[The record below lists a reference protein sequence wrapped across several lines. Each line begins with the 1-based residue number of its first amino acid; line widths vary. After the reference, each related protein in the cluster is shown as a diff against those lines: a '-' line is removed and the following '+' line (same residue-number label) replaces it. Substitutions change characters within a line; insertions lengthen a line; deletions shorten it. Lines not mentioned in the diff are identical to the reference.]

1 MALKVIDVSYHNGK
15 IDWAKVKAS
24 GVDGAIIRC
33 GYGDNYTNQ
42 DDEQWERNADE
53 CTRLG
58 IPFGTYIYSYAKSE
72 SQARSEAEHVLRLVK
87 GYKLSYPV
95 YYDLEEAGTQ
105 SGAVNRMKIFAE
117 IIENAGYWVGVYCNK
132 SWWDNTLKSLGDRY
146 TKWIARYNS
155 TLGMSGVDMWQ
166 YTSSGSV
173 SGISGR
179 VDMNHCYRD
188 FPKEISGSSS
198 SSPSGSS
205 STAPSGD
212 SGYDGNSIV
221 DYLKSIGKDSSFA
234 ARKQYASQYG
244 ISNYTGTAAQNSK
257 LLSLMR
263 GGSSGT
269 SSSGSSGGY
278 YPAFSSS
285 SIVDGLKS
293 IGVDSSMSNRKKIAA
308 ANGISV
314 YTGTAA
320 QNTKLC
326 SLAKQGKLK
335 KVGSSGSGSSG
346 SSYYAKFNSASI
358 VDGLKSIGVDSSM
371 ANRKKIAAA
380 NGISGYTGTAAQNN
394 KLCALAKQG
403 KLKKA

>member
-1 MALKVIDVSYHNGK
+1 MTVLFYCDIATERRTDMGTKKVIDVSHHNGT
-15 IDWAKVKAS
+15 IDWEKVKAA
-24 GVDGAIIRC
+24 GVDGAILRC
-33 GYGDNYTNQ
+33 GYGDNIASQ
-42 DDEQWERNADE
+42 DDKQWKRNADE

-58 IPFGTYIYSYAKSE
+58 IPFGTYIYSYAKTDA
-72 SQARSEAEHVLRLVK
+72 QARSEAEHVLRLVK

-205 STAPSGD
+205 STVPSGATLD
-212 SGYDGNSIV
+212 LAVKVMKGEYGNGDVRKSALGSRYDEVQDFINHISNSSAQTLASEVKSGKYGNGDTRKVVLGSRYDEVQKIVNAGSKKSISAIADEVIAGKWGNGNQRKNKLEAAGYDYNSV
-221 DYLKSIGKDSSFA
+221 QLEVNKKLGASS
-234 ARKQYASQYG
+234 
-244 ISNYTGTAAQNSK
+244 
-257 LLSLMR
+257 
-263 GGSSGT
+263 T
-269 SSSGSSGGY
+269 SSKKTYYTIKSGDTLSG
-278 YPAFSSS
+278 
-285 SIVDGLKS
+285 
-293 IGVDSSMSNRKKIAA
+293 IAQKYGTTVKQLQSW
-308 ANGISV
+308 NGIKN
-314 YTGTAA
+314 A
-320 QNTKLC
+320 NLI
-326 SLAKQGKLK
+326 
-335 KVGSSGSGSSG
+335 
-346 SSYYAKFNSASI
+346 YA
-358 VDGLKSIGVDSSM
+358 GQ
-371 ANRKKIAAA
+371 KIRV
-380 NGISGYTGTAAQNN
+380 
-394 KLCALAKQG
+394 K
-403 KLKKA
+403 

>member
-1 MALKVIDVSYHNGK
+1 MALKVIDVSYHNGT
-15 IDWAKVKAS
+15 IDWEKVKSS

-33 GYGDNYTNQ
+33 GYGSNLTAQ
-42 DDEQWERNADE
+42 DDKQWKRNADE

-58 IPFGTYIYSYAKSE
+58 IPFGTYIYSYAKTDAR
-72 SQARSEAEHVLRLVK
+72 ARSEAEHVLRLVK

-205 STAPSGD
+205 STVPSGATLD
-212 SGYDGNSIV
+212 LAVKVMKGEYGNGDARKSALGSRYDEVQDFINHISNSSAQTLAGEVKSGKYGNGDTRKVVLGSRYDEVQKIVNEGSKKSISAIADEVIAGKWGNGNQRKNKLEAAGYDYNSVQSEVNKKLGASSASSKNTYYTI
-221 DYLKSIGKDSSFA
+221 KSGDTLSGIAQKYGTTV
-234 ARKQYASQYG
+234 KQLQSW
-244 ISNYTGTAAQNSK
+244 
-257 LLSLMR
+257 
-263 GGSSGT
+263 
-269 SSSGSSGGY
+269 
-278 YPAFSSS
+278 
-285 SIVDGLKS
+285 
-293 IGVDSSMSNRKKIAA
+293 
-308 ANGISV
+308 NGIKN
-314 YTGTAA
+314 A
-320 QNTKLC
+320 NLI
-326 SLAKQGKLK
+326 
-335 KVGSSGSGSSG
+335 
-346 SSYYAKFNSASI
+346 YA
-358 VDGLKSIGVDSSM
+358 GQ
-371 ANRKKIAAA
+371 KIRV
-380 NGISGYTGTAAQNN
+380 
-394 KLCALAKQG
+394 K
-403 KLKKA
+403 

>member
-1 MALKVIDVSYHNGK
+1 MIRKTNLAHRSNYGNKRSTSSIKYIVVHYTANDGDSDENNGK
-15 IDWAKVKAS
+15 YFNGANRHAS
-24 GVDGAIIRC
+24 AHIFVD
-33 GYGDNYTNQ
+33 
-42 DDEQWERNADE
+42 DDS
-53 CTRLG
+53 C
-58 IPFGTYIYSYAKSE
+58 
-72 SQARSEAEHVLRLVK
+72 
-87 GYKLSYPV
+87 
-95 YYDLEEAGTQ
+95 TQ
-105 SGAVNRMKIFAE
+105 SVPDDYVAWSVGGKKYSNTNGAKFYGKATN
-117 IIENAGYWVGVYCNK
+117 
-132 SWWDNTLKSLGDRY
+132 SNTLNIEMCDTVRNGKYEATEKTQENTITIIKEKMRQYNIPIDRVIRHYDVTGKLCPAYFVDEGAWEAFKSKI
-146 TKWIARYNS
+146 T
-155 TLGMSGVDMWQ
+155 
-166 YTSSGSV
+166 GSNV
-173 SGISGR
+173 SVGG
-179 VDMNHCYRD
+179 
-188 FPKEISGSSS
+188 
-198 SSPSGSS
+198 SPSK
-205 STAPSGD
+205 PSGG

-234 ARKQYASQYG
+234 ARKQYAAQYG

-308 ANGISV
+308 ANGISG

-326 SLAKQGKLK
+326 SLAKHGKLK
-335 KVGSSGSGSSG
+335 KAGSSGPGSSG

-371 ANRKKIAAA
+371 SNRKKIAAA
-380 NGISGYTGTAAQNN
+380 NGISGYTGTASQNN
-394 KLCALAKQG
+394 KLCTLAKQG

>member
-1 MALKVIDVSYHNGK
+1 MALKVIDVSYHNGT
-15 IDWAKVKAS
+15 IDWAKVKSS

-33 GYGDNYTNQ
+33 GYGSNLTAQ
-42 DDEQWERNADE
+42 DDKQWKRNADE

-58 IPFGTYIYSYAKSE
+58 IPFGTYIYSYAKTDA
-72 SQARSEAEHVLRLVK
+72 QARSEAEHVLRLVK

-198 SSPSGSS
+198 SSPSGNS
-205 STAPSGD
+205 STVPSGATLD
-212 SGYDGNSIV
+212 LAVKVMKGEYGNGDARKSALGSRYDEVQDFINHISNSSAQTLASEVKSGKYGNGDTRKVVLGSRYDEVQKIVNAGSKKSISAIADEVIAGKWGNGNQRKNKLEAAGYDYNSVQSEVNKKLGASSASSKKTYYTI
-221 DYLKSIGKDSSFA
+221 KSGDTLSGIAQKYGTTV
-234 ARKQYASQYG
+234 KQLQSW
-244 ISNYTGTAAQNSK
+244 
-257 LLSLMR
+257 
-263 GGSSGT
+263 
-269 SSSGSSGGY
+269 
-278 YPAFSSS
+278 
-285 SIVDGLKS
+285 
-293 IGVDSSMSNRKKIAA
+293 
-308 ANGISV
+308 NGIKN
-314 YTGTAA
+314 A
-320 QNTKLC
+320 NLI
-326 SLAKQGKLK
+326 
-335 KVGSSGSGSSG
+335 
-346 SSYYAKFNSASI
+346 YA
-358 VDGLKSIGVDSSM
+358 GQ
-371 ANRKKIAAA
+371 KIRV
-380 NGISGYTGTAAQNN
+380 
-394 KLCALAKQG
+394 K
-403 KLKKA
+403 

>member
-1 MALKVIDVSYHNGK
+1 MSTKKVIDVSYHNGT
-15 IDWAKVKAS
+15 INWEKVKAS
-24 GVDGAIIRC
+24 GVDGAILRC
-33 GYGDNYTNQ
+33 GYGDNIASQ
-42 DDEQWERNADE
+42 DDKQWKRNADE

-58 IPFGTYIYSYAKSE
+58 IPFGTYIYSYAKTDA
-72 SQARSEAEHVLRLVK
+72 QARSEAEHVLRLVK

-205 STAPSGD
+205 STVPSGATLD
-212 SGYDGNSIV
+212 LAVKVMKGEYGNGDVRKSALGSRYDEVQDFINHISNSSAQTLASEVKSGKYGNGDTRKVVLGSRYDEVQKIVNAGSKKSISAIADEVIAGKWGNGNQRKNKLEAAGYDYNSV
-221 DYLKSIGKDSSFA
+221 QLEVNKKLGASS
-234 ARKQYASQYG
+234 
-244 ISNYTGTAAQNSK
+244 
-257 LLSLMR
+257 
-263 GGSSGT
+263 T
-269 SSSGSSGGY
+269 SSKKTYYTIKSGDTLSG
-278 YPAFSSS
+278 
-285 SIVDGLKS
+285 
-293 IGVDSSMSNRKKIAA
+293 IAQKYGTTVKQLQSW
-308 ANGISV
+308 NGIKN
-314 YTGTAA
+314 A
-320 QNTKLC
+320 NLI
-326 SLAKQGKLK
+326 
-335 KVGSSGSGSSG
+335 
-346 SSYYAKFNSASI
+346 YA
-358 VDGLKSIGVDSSM
+358 GQ
-371 ANRKKIAAA
+371 KIRV
-380 NGISGYTGTAAQNN
+380 
-394 KLCALAKQG
+394 K
-403 KLKKA
+403 

>member
-33 GYGDNYTNQ
+33 GFGSNMSSQ
-42 DDEQWERNADE
+42 DDTQWKRNADE

-58 IPFGTYIYSYAKSE
+58 IPFGTYLYSYANTE
-72 SQARSEAEHVLRLVK
+72 SKARSEAEHVLRLVK

-155 TLGMSGVDMWQ
+155 TLGMDGVDMWQ

-188 FPKEISGSSS
+188 FPKEI
-198 SSPSGSS
+198 
-205 STAPSGD
+205 
-212 SGYDGNSIV
+212 N
-221 DYLKSIGKDSSFA
+221 
-234 ARKQYASQYG
+234 
-244 ISNYTGTAAQNSK
+244 GT
-257 LLSLMR
+257 
-263 GGSSGT
+263 SSGG
-269 SSSGSSGGY
+269 SSSGSTSGSTTPSGSTLDLVVGVMQGKYGDGDARKKALGSKYDEVQDMINHISTASATTLANEVKSGKYGNGETRKIVLGSRYDEVQKIVNQGSKKSNEQIAQEVIEGRWGDGNTRKSKLKAAGY
-278 YPAFSSS
+278 DYDAVQAIVNKKLGASSS
-285 SIVDGLKS
+285 SKQYYTI
-293 IGVDSSMSNRKKIAA
+293 KKGDTLSGIASKYGTTVSKLQSL
-308 ANGISV
+308 NGIKNANV
-314 YTGTAA
+314 I
-320 QNTKLC
+320 
-326 SLAKQGKLK
+326 
-335 KVGSSGSGSSG
+335 
-346 SSYYAKFNSASI
+346 YA
-358 VDGLKSIGVDSSM
+358 GQ
-371 ANRKKIAAA
+371 KIRV
-380 NGISGYTGTAAQNN
+380 
-394 KLCALAKQG
+394 K
-403 KLKKA
+403 

>member
-1 MALKVIDVSYHNGK
+1 MALKVIDVSYHNGT
-15 IDWAKVKAS
+15 IDWAKVKSS

-33 GYGDNYTNQ
+33 GYGNNLTAQ
-42 DDEQWERNADE
+42 DDKQWKRNADE

-58 IPFGTYIYSYAKSE
+58 IPFGTYIYSYAKTDA
-72 SQARSEAEHVLRLVK
+72 QARSEAEHVLRLVK

-173 SGISGR
+173 PGISGR

-205 STAPSGD
+205 STVPSGATLD
-212 SGYDGNSIV
+212 LAVKVMKGEYGNGDARKSALGSRYDEVQDFINHISNSSAQTLASEVKSGKYGNGDTRKVVLGSRYDEVQKIVNAGSKKSISAIADEVIAGKWGNGNQRKNKLEAAGYDYNSVQSEVNKKLGASSASSKKTYYTI
-221 DYLKSIGKDSSFA
+221 KSGDTLSGIAKKYGTTV
-234 ARKQYASQYG
+234 KQLQSW
-244 ISNYTGTAAQNSK
+244 
-257 LLSLMR
+257 
-263 GGSSGT
+263 
-269 SSSGSSGGY
+269 
-278 YPAFSSS
+278 
-285 SIVDGLKS
+285 
-293 IGVDSSMSNRKKIAA
+293 
-308 ANGISV
+308 NGIKN
-314 YTGTAA
+314 A
-320 QNTKLC
+320 NLI
-326 SLAKQGKLK
+326 
-335 KVGSSGSGSSG
+335 
-346 SSYYAKFNSASI
+346 YA
-358 VDGLKSIGVDSSM
+358 GQ
-371 ANRKKIAAA
+371 KIRV
-380 NGISGYTGTAAQNN
+380 
-394 KLCALAKQG
+394 K
-403 KLKKA
+403 

>member
-1 MALKVIDVSYHNGK
+1 MALKVIDVSYHNGT
-15 IDWAKVKAS
+15 IDWAKVKSS

-33 GYGDNYTNQ
+33 GYGSNITAQ
-42 DDEQWERNADE
+42 DDKQWKRNADE

-58 IPFGTYIYSYAKSE
+58 IPFGTYIYSYAKTDAR
-72 SQARSEAEHVLRLVK
+72 ARSEAEHVLRLVK

-205 STAPSGD
+205 STVPSGATLD
-212 SGYDGNSIV
+212 LAVKVMKGEYGNGDARKSALGSRYDEVQDFINHISNSSAQTLASEVKSGKYGNGDTRKVVLGSRYDEVQKIVNAGSKKSISAIADEVIAGKWGNGNQRKNKLEAAGYDYNSVQSEVNKKLGASSASSKKTYYTI
-221 DYLKSIGKDSSFA
+221 KSGDTLSGIAQKYGTTV
-234 ARKQYASQYG
+234 KQLQSW
-244 ISNYTGTAAQNSK
+244 
-257 LLSLMR
+257 
-263 GGSSGT
+263 
-269 SSSGSSGGY
+269 
-278 YPAFSSS
+278 
-285 SIVDGLKS
+285 
-293 IGVDSSMSNRKKIAA
+293 
-308 ANGISV
+308 NGIKN
-314 YTGTAA
+314 A
-320 QNTKLC
+320 NLI
-326 SLAKQGKLK
+326 
-335 KVGSSGSGSSG
+335 
-346 SSYYAKFNSASI
+346 YA
-358 VDGLKSIGVDSSM
+358 GQ
-371 ANRKKIAAA
+371 KIRV
-380 NGISGYTGTAAQNN
+380 
-394 KLCALAKQG
+394 K
-403 KLKKA
+403 

>member
-33 GYGDNYTNQ
+33 GFGSNMSSQ
-42 DDEQWERNADE
+42 DDTQWKRNADE

-58 IPFGTYIYSYAKSE
+58 IPFGTYLYSYANTE
-72 SQARSEAEHVLRLVK
+72 SKARSEAEHVLRLVK

-155 TLGMSGVDMWQ
+155 TLGMDGVDMWQ

-188 FPKEISGSSS
+188 FPKEI
-198 SSPSGSS
+198 
-205 STAPSGD
+205 
-212 SGYDGNSIV
+212 N
-221 DYLKSIGKDSSFA
+221 
-234 ARKQYASQYG
+234 
-244 ISNYTGTAAQNSK
+244 GT
-257 LLSLMR
+257 
-263 GGSSGT
+263 SSGG
-269 SSSGSSGGY
+269 SSSGSTSGSTTTPSGSTLDLVVGVMQGKYGDGDARKKALGSKYDEVQDMINHISTASASTLATEVKSGKYGNGETRKIVLGSRYDEVQKIVNQGSKKSNEQIAQEVIEGRWGDGNTRKSKLKAAGY
-278 YPAFSSS
+278 DYDAVQAIVNKKLGASSS
-285 SIVDGLKS
+285 SKQYYTI
-293 IGVDSSMSNRKKIAA
+293 KKGDTLSGIASKYGTTVSKLQSL
-308 ANGISV
+308 NGIKNANV
-314 YTGTAA
+314 I
-320 QNTKLC
+320 
-326 SLAKQGKLK
+326 
-335 KVGSSGSGSSG
+335 
-346 SSYYAKFNSASI
+346 YA
-358 VDGLKSIGVDSSM
+358 GQ
-371 ANRKKIAAA
+371 KIRV
-380 NGISGYTGTAAQNN
+380 
-394 KLCALAKQG
+394 K
-403 KLKKA
+403 

>member
-1 MALKVIDVSYHNGK
+1 MALKVIDVSYHNGT
-15 IDWAKVKAS
+15 IDWAKVKSS

-33 GYGDNYTNQ
+33 GYGNNLTAQ
-42 DDEQWERNADE
+42 DDKQWKRNADE

-58 IPFGTYIYSYAKSE
+58 IPFGTYIYSYAKTDA
-72 SQARSEAEHVLRLVK
+72 QARSEAEHVLRLVK

-205 STAPSGD
+205 STVPSGSTLD
-212 SGYDGNSIV
+212 LAVKVMKGEYGNGDARKSALGSRYDEVQDFINHISNSSAQTLASEVKSGKYGNGDTRKVVLGSRYDEVQKIV
-221 DYLKSIGKDSSFA
+221 NAGSKKSISAIADEVIAGKWGNGN
-234 ARKQYASQYG
+234 Q
-244 ISNYTGTAAQNSK
+244 
-257 LLSLMR
+257 
-263 GGSSGT
+263 
-269 SSSGSSGGY
+269 
-278 YPAFSSS
+278 
-285 SIVDGLKS
+285 
-293 IGVDSSMSNRKKIAA
+293 RKKKLEAAGHDYNSVQSEVNKKLGASSASSKKTYYTIKSGDTLSGIAQKYGTTVKQLQSW
-308 ANGISV
+308 NGIKN
-314 YTGTAA
+314 A
-320 QNTKLC
+320 NLI
-326 SLAKQGKLK
+326 
-335 KVGSSGSGSSG
+335 
-346 SSYYAKFNSASI
+346 YA
-358 VDGLKSIGVDSSM
+358 GQ
-371 ANRKKIAAA
+371 KIRV
-380 NGISGYTGTAAQNN
+380 
-394 KLCALAKQG
+394 K
-403 KLKKA
+403 

>member
-1 MALKVIDVSYHNGK
+1 MALKVIDVSYHNGT
-15 IDWAKVKAS
+15 IDWEKVKSS

-33 GYGDNYTNQ
+33 GYGSNLTAQ
-42 DDEQWERNADE
+42 DDKQWKRNADE

-58 IPFGTYIYSYAKSE
+58 IPFGTYIYSYAKTDAR
-72 SQARSEAEHVLRLVK
+72 ARSEAEHVLRLVK

-205 STAPSGD
+205 STVPSGATLD
-212 SGYDGNSIV
+212 LAVKVMKGEYGNGDARKSALGSRYDEVQDFINHISNSSAQTLASEVKSGKYGNGDTRKVVLGSRYDEVQKIVNAGGKKSISAIADEVIAGKWGNGNQRKNKLEAAGYDYNSVQSEVNKKLGASSASSKKTYYTI
-221 DYLKSIGKDSSFA
+221 KSGDTLSGIAQKYGTTV
-234 ARKQYASQYG
+234 KQLQSW
-244 ISNYTGTAAQNSK
+244 
-257 LLSLMR
+257 
-263 GGSSGT
+263 
-269 SSSGSSGGY
+269 
-278 YPAFSSS
+278 
-285 SIVDGLKS
+285 
-293 IGVDSSMSNRKKIAA
+293 
-308 ANGISV
+308 NGIKN
-314 YTGTAA
+314 A
-320 QNTKLC
+320 NLI
-326 SLAKQGKLK
+326 
-335 KVGSSGSGSSG
+335 
-346 SSYYAKFNSASI
+346 YA
-358 VDGLKSIGVDSSM
+358 GQ
-371 ANRKKIAAA
+371 KIRV
-380 NGISGYTGTAAQNN
+380 
-394 KLCALAKQG
+394 K
-403 KLKKA
+403 

>member
-1 MALKVIDVSYHNGK
+1 MALKVIDVSYHNGT
-15 IDWAKVKAS
+15 IDWAKVKSS

-33 GYGDNYTNQ
+33 GYGNNLTAQ
-42 DDEQWERNADE
+42 DDKQWKRNADE

-58 IPFGTYIYSYAKSE
+58 IPFGTYIYSYAKTDA
-72 SQARSEAEHVLRLVK
+72 QARSEAEHVLRLVK

-205 STAPSGD
+205 STVPSGSTLD
-212 SGYDGNSIV
+212 LAVKVMKGEYGNGDARKSALGSRYDEVQDFINHISNSSAQTLASEVKSGKYGNGDTRKVVLGSRYDEVQKIVNAGSKKSISAIADEVIAGKWGNGNQRKKKLEAAGYDYNSVQSEVNKKLGASSASSKKTYYTI
-221 DYLKSIGKDSSFA
+221 KSGDTLSGIAQKYGTTV
-234 ARKQYASQYG
+234 KQLQSW
-244 ISNYTGTAAQNSK
+244 
-257 LLSLMR
+257 
-263 GGSSGT
+263 
-269 SSSGSSGGY
+269 
-278 YPAFSSS
+278 
-285 SIVDGLKS
+285 
-293 IGVDSSMSNRKKIAA
+293 
-308 ANGISV
+308 NGIKN
-314 YTGTAA
+314 A
-320 QNTKLC
+320 NLI
-326 SLAKQGKLK
+326 
-335 KVGSSGSGSSG
+335 
-346 SSYYAKFNSASI
+346 YA
-358 VDGLKSIGVDSSM
+358 GQ
-371 ANRKKIAAA
+371 KIRV
-380 NGISGYTGTAAQNN
+380 
-394 KLCALAKQG
+394 K
-403 KLKKA
+403 

>member
-1 MALKVIDVSYHNGK
+1 MALKVIDVSYHNGT
-15 IDWAKVKAS
+15 IDWAKVKSS

-33 GYGDNYTNQ
+33 GYGSNITAQ
-42 DDEQWERNADE
+42 DDKQWKRNADE

-58 IPFGTYIYSYAKSE
+58 IPFGTYIYSYAKTDA
-72 SQARSEAEHVLRLVK
+72 QARSEAEHVLRLVK

-95 YYDLEEAGTQ
+95 YYDLEEDGTQ

-205 STAPSGD
+205 STVPSGATLD
-212 SGYDGNSIV
+212 LAVKVMKGEYGNGDARKSALGSRYDEVQDFINHISNSSAQTLASEVKSGKYGNGDTRKVILGSRYDEVQKIVNAGSKKSISAIADEVIAGKWGNGNQRKNKLEAAGYDYNSVQSEVNKKLGASSASSKKTYYTI
-221 DYLKSIGKDSSFA
+221 KSGDTLSGIAQKYGTTV
-234 ARKQYASQYG
+234 KQLQSW
-244 ISNYTGTAAQNSK
+244 
-257 LLSLMR
+257 
-263 GGSSGT
+263 
-269 SSSGSSGGY
+269 
-278 YPAFSSS
+278 
-285 SIVDGLKS
+285 
-293 IGVDSSMSNRKKIAA
+293 
-308 ANGISV
+308 NGIKN
-314 YTGTAA
+314 A
-320 QNTKLC
+320 NLI
-326 SLAKQGKLK
+326 
-335 KVGSSGSGSSG
+335 
-346 SSYYAKFNSASI
+346 YA
-358 VDGLKSIGVDSSM
+358 GQ
-371 ANRKKIAAA
+371 KIRV
-380 NGISGYTGTAAQNN
+380 
-394 KLCALAKQG
+394 K
-403 KLKKA
+403 